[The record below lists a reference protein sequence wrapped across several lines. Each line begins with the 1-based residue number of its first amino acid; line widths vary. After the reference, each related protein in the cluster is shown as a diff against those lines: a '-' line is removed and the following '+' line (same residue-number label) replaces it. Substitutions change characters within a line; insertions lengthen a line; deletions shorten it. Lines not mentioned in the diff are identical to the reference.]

1 MLAYVSRA
9 LMMLSCLLVPV
20 EAFGQSASDNAEARV
35 FFEEGNR
42 LYQRASR
49 AKGDQKVELLRR
61 ALQSYVDSLRVV
73 RSRNAIFNAAIVL
86 EELGRDAESFNYYT
100 EYLGIEGLGQ
110 AERDEA
116 LARQDALRA
125 RVAVLAV
132 TTQPEGATVWI
143 DRRDLAPPG
152 RTPLEVA
159 LAPGKHSIIV
169 EKEGYLE
176 ESRTVSPVLG
186 ERLAIAIGLREVPSP
201 IAAEPVPVEPTRE
214 IPLQTDVP
222 ARPALR
228 NGAIAT
234 AAGTLATA
242 AVGLGLSIRART
254 LRNEA
259 NRASAQYRET
269 PTEELRQRA
278 EDLANRTDRF
288 NIAADV
294 FWGTTVAL
302 GVTAI
307 TLYAVHR
314 RKQRKAERTAV
325 EVSISPHGGFASVR
339 GRFGGPK

>member
-1 MLAYVSRA
+1 
-9 LMMLSCLLVPV
+9 MLSCLLVPV

-49 AKGDQKVELLRR
+49 ATGNQREGLLRR

-100 EYLGIEGLGQ
+100 EYLGIEGLSK

-125 RVAVLAV
+125 RVAVLEV
-132 TTQPEGATVWI
+132 TTQPAGATVWI
-143 DRRDLAPPG
+143 DRKDLASPG
-152 RTPLEVA
+152 RTPLDVA
-159 LAPGKHSIIV
+159 LAPAKHSIIV
-169 EKEGYLE
+169 EKEGYLDE
-176 ESRTVSPVLG
+176 HRTVSPVVG
-186 ERLAIAIGLREVPSP
+186 ETRVIDIELQAAPSP
-201 IAAEPVPVEPTRE
+201 IEAASPPVEPTPKV
-214 IPLQTDVP
+214 PLQTDAPV
-222 ARPALR
+222 RPALR

-234 AAGTLATA
+234 AASTLATA

-259 NRASAQYRET
+259 NRASAEYRET
-269 PTEELRQRA
+269 PTEELRRRA
-278 EDLANRTDRF
+278 DDLANRTDRF
-288 NIAADV
+288 NVAADV

-314 RKQRKAERTAV
+314 KKRRKAERAGLQVAV
-325 EVSISPHGGFASVR
+325 SPHGGFASVR
-339 GRFGGPK
+339 GRFGGPQ